1 MTTQKSVTPLSRHT
15 TWTGAALALSLFAF
29 GCQPEETE
37 PKTEGPPVQTNAYR
51 LAPASNC
58 AALSDHVIDVTTEQI
73 LRDRYNN
80 YWFGA
85 EDASAGGNNAQAP
98 TADNSNNGGE
108 ERSPDDYT
116 GTNNQEE
123 GVDEA
128 DFLKTDGEYI
138 YTIAGSDVVIL
149 DSWPAE
155 QTHEVARFTLSEN
168 QDGWPSDMFLD
179 GDKLAV
185 LSHIYDDGKKYDEE
199 GNRLEEHDTFYGTRI
214 TVMDITDRTA
224 PRLDR
229 QIDIEGWYTN
239 ARMIGS
245 DVYIVSNS
253 GLQSSYN
260 YWRLIRDNES
270 LLPEAEYDADEQ
282 RLEQLRAQARP
293 IIKSLLHG
301 EIDEDNVVDMLPRKR
316 MYDSSG
322 MQIQEGPLYNC
333 TDIFLPSQLAQ
344 TGVLNIT
351 HLDLGEKSSI
361 TSTGLLANGWQVY
374 ASTKSLYIAM
384 TSGWWWWG
392 WGTQDLTTHIHKFD
406 LDTSDDRPAY
416 TASGKVDGWLLNQ
429 FSMSEHN
436 GYFRVATTDNQWDW
450 DEATQT
456 GENTGGNHVTILEE
470 KQGELKETGS
480 IRDLAPGEQI
490 YSTRFMGDKRYVMTF
505 EQVDPLFTFDLSDPH
520 NPKLEGEL
528 KINGFSSYIHPLGQN
543 HLLTIGQ
550 DGDADG
556 RITGVHLQIFDV
568 TDMKN
573 PTRTAQHKI
582 STGSWSSW
590 SEAMWDHHAFTYH
603 PVKKILAVPMNIHE
617 WDENGGEN
625 FSGLILYKIDETAG
639 ISEIGRVN
647 HSRMAADYWCEYYDN
662 ASWAC
667 EEGDARYRWW
677 TSIRR
682 SVFIEDYVYS
692 FGDVGLKVNDL
703 LAPQNEHVS
712 LVLNHFDR

>member
-1 MTTQKSVTPLSRHT
+1 MTAQKTATSLLTST
-15 TWTGAALALSLFAF
+15 TVAFALFAI
-29 GCQPEETE
+29 GCQPEDTE

-51 LAPASNC
+51 LSPATSC
-58 AALSDHVIDVTTEQI
+58 SALSSQVIDVTTEQV

-80 YWFGA
+80 YYFGV
-85 EDASAGGNNAQAP
+85 EENAGGNNAQAP
-98 TADNSNNGGE
+98 TADAGSDGGMGAND
-108 ERSPDDYT
+108 SPDDYT

-128 DFLKTDGEYI
+128 DFIKTDGEYI
-138 YTIAGSDVVIL
+138 YTIAGSDVIIL

-155 QTHEVARFTLSEN
+155 QTHEVARFKISDNRE
-168 QDGWPSDMFLD
+168 GWPSAMFLD
-179 GDKLAV
+179 GDSLAI
-185 LSHIYDDGKKYDEE
+185 LSHVYEYDEKYDEE
-199 GNRLEEHDTFYGTRI
+199 GRPTYDEDPFYGTRI
-214 TVMDITDRTA
+214 TVMDISDRA
-224 PRLDR
+224 EPRLDR

-245 DVYIVSNS
+245 DVYVVSNS
-253 GLQSSYN
+253 GLQFPEN
-260 YWRLIRDNES
+260 HWRLINDNEN
-270 LLPEAEYDADEQ
+270 LLPAPEYDADEQ
-282 RLEQLRAQARP
+282 RLEQLRNQARP
-293 IIKSLLHG
+293 IVKALLRTK
-301 EIDEDNVVDMLPRKR
+301 IDETNVVNMLPRKR
-316 MYDSSG
+316 MFDSAG
-322 MQIQEGPLYNC
+322 EQILEAPLYDC
-333 TDIFLPSQLAQ
+333 TDVYLPAQLAQ
-344 TGVLNIT
+344 TGMLNIT
-351 HLDLGEKSSI
+351 HFDLSEKSTI
-361 TSTGLLANGWQVY
+361 TSTGLMANGWQIY
-374 ASTKSLYIAM
+374 ASTTSLYVAM
-384 TSGWWWWG
+384 SSGWWWWG
-392 WGTQDLTTHIHKFD
+392 WGNRDITTHIHKFD
-406 LDTSDDRPAY
+406 LSGAGDRPIY

-436 GYFRVATTDNQWDW
+436 DFLRVATTDNEWIW
-450 DEATQT
+450 DEETQT
-456 GENTGGNHVTILEE
+456 GENVGGNHVTILEQ
-470 KQGELKETGS
+470 KQGDLEETGS

-490 YSTRFMGDKRYVMTF
+490 YSARFMGDKGYVVTF
-505 EQVDPLFTFDLSDPH
+505 RQVDPLFTFDLSDPY

-550 DGDADG
+550 DGDEDG

-568 TDMKN
+568 SDMKN

-582 STGSWSSW
+582 STGDWSSW

-639 ISEIGRVN
+639 ITEIGRVD
-647 HSRMAADYWCEYYDN
+647 HSAMAAAYWCNVYSNE
-662 ASWAC
+662 SWAC
-667 EEGDARYRWW
+667 NSESDRYIWW

-712 LVLNHFDR
+712 LVLSDYNNYR

>member
-1 MTTQKSVTPLSRHT
+1 MTAQKSVTFSRHIS
-15 TWTGAALALSLFAF
+15 WTSAALALSFFAF
-29 GCQPEETE
+29 GCQPDQE
-37 PKTEGPPVQTNAYR
+37 PKTEGPPLQTSAYR
-51 LAPASNC
+51 LSPASNC
-58 AALSDHVIDVTTEQI
+58 AALSGHVVDVTTEQI

-98 TADNSNNGGE
+98 SADGGNGE
-108 ERSPDDYT
+108 EKQSPDDYT

-155 QTHEVARFTLSEN
+155 QTHEVARFTIAEN
-168 QDGWPSDMFLD
+168 QDGWPSAMFLD
-179 GDKLAV
+179 GDSLAV
-185 LSHIYDDGKKYDEE
+185 LSYIYDYEERYDENGE
-199 GNRLEEHDTFYGTRI
+199 WIEDKDSFYGTRI
-214 TVMDITDRTA
+214 TVMDISDRTN

-239 ARMIGS
+239 ARMIGG
-245 DVYIVSNS
+245 DVYVVSNS
-253 GLQSSYN
+253 GLQFPDN
-260 YWRLIRDNES
+260 YWSLIHDNEN
-270 LLPEAEYDADEQ
+270 LLPAPEYDADEA
-282 RLEQLRAQARP
+282 RLEQLRNQARP
-293 IIKSLLHG
+293 IVKAILNSK
-301 EIDEDNVVDMLPRKR
+301 INQDNVTEMLPRKR
-316 MYDSSG
+316 VYNSSG
-322 MQIQEGPLYNC
+322 AQILQEPLYNC

-351 HLDLGEKSSI
+351 HFDLGEKSSI
-361 TSTGLLANGWQVY
+361 TSTGLMANGWQVY

-406 LDTSDDRPAY
+406 LDTPDDRPAY

-436 GYFRVATTDNQWDW
+436 GFLRVATTDNQWVW

-456 GENTGGNHVTILEE
+456 GENVGGNHVTILEQS
-470 KQGELKETGS
+470 QGDLKETGS

-490 YSTRFMGDKRYVMTF
+490 FAARFMGDKGYVVTF
-505 EQVDPLFTFDLSDPH
+505 EQVDPLFTFDLSDPY

-528 KINGFSSYIHPLGQN
+528 KINGFSSYIHPLGAN

-550 DGDADG
+550 DADSDG

-603 PVKKILAVPMNIHE
+603 PVKKILAVPMNIHDWE
-617 WDENGGEN
+617 ENNGEN
-625 FSGLILYKIDETAG
+625 FSGLILYKIDEAAG

-647 HSRMAADYWCEYYDN
+647 HSDMAANFWCEFYDN

-667 EEGDARYRWW
+667 EEGDERYRWW

-703 LAPQNEHVS
+703 LAPANEHVS
-712 LVLNHFDR
+712 LVLNHYNR

>member
-1 MTTQKSVTPLSRHT
+1 MTAQKSVTFSRHIS
-15 TWTGAALALSLFAF
+15 WTSAALALSFFAF
-29 GCQPEETE
+29 GCQPDQE
-37 PKTEGPPVQTNAYR
+37 PKTEGPPLQTSAYR
-51 LAPASNC
+51 LSPASNC
-58 AALSDHVIDVTTEQI
+58 AALSGHVVDVTTEQI

-85 EDASAGGNNAQAP
+85 EDASAGGNNNAQAP
-98 TADNSNNGGE
+98 SADGGNGE
-108 ERSPDDYT
+108 EKQSPDDYT

-155 QTHEVARFTLSEN
+155 QTHEVARFTIAEN
-168 QDGWPSDMFLD
+168 QDGWPSAMFLD
-179 GDKLAV
+179 GDSLAV
-185 LSHIYDDGKKYDEE
+185 LSYIYDYEERYDENGE
-199 GNRLEEHDTFYGTRI
+199 WIEDKDSFYGTRI
-214 TVMDITDRTA
+214 TVMDISDRTN

-239 ARMIGS
+239 ARMIGG
-245 DVYIVSNS
+245 DVYVVSNS
-253 GLQSSYN
+253 GLQFPDN
-260 YWRLIRDNES
+260 YWSLIHDNEN
-270 LLPEAEYDADEQ
+270 LLPAPEYDADEA
-282 RLEQLRAQARP
+282 RLEQLRNQARP
-293 IIKSLLHG
+293 IVKAILNSK
-301 EIDEDNVVDMLPRKR
+301 INQDNVTEMLPRKR
-316 MYDSSG
+316 VYNSSG
-322 MQIQEGPLYNC
+322 AQILQEPLYNC

-351 HLDLGEKSSI
+351 HFDLGEKSSI
-361 TSTGLLANGWQVY
+361 TSTGLMANGWQVY

-406 LDTSDDRPAY
+406 LDTPDDRPAY

-436 GYFRVATTDNQWDW
+436 GFLRVATTDNQWVW

-456 GENTGGNHVTILEE
+456 GENVGGNHVTILEQS
-470 KQGELKETGS
+470 QGDLKETGS

-490 YSTRFMGDKRYVMTF
+490 FAARFMGDKGYVVTF
-505 EQVDPLFTFDLSDPH
+505 EQVDPLFTFDLSDPY

-528 KINGFSSYIHPLGQN
+528 KINGFSSYIHPLGAN

-550 DGDADG
+550 DADSDG

-603 PVKKILAVPMNIHE
+603 PVKKILAVPMNIHDWE
-617 WDENGGEN
+617 ENNGEN
-625 FSGLILYKIDETAG
+625 FSGLILYKIDEAAG

-647 HSRMAADYWCEYYDN
+647 HSDMAANFWCEFYDN

-667 EEGDARYRWW
+667 EEGDERYRWW

-703 LAPQNEHVS
+703 LAPANEHVS
-712 LVLNHFDR
+712 LVLNHYNR

>member
-1 MTTQKSVTPLSRHT
+1 MTAQKSVTFSRHIS
-15 TWTGAALALSLFAF
+15 WTSAALALSFFAF
-29 GCQPEETE
+29 GCQPDQE
-37 PKTEGPPVQTNAYR
+37 PKTEGPPLQTSAYR
-51 LAPASNC
+51 LSPASNC
-58 AALSDHVIDVTTEQI
+58 AALSGHVVDVTTEQI

-85 EDASAGGNNAQAP
+85 EDASAGGNNNAQAP
-98 TADNSNNGGE
+98 SADGGNGE
-108 ERSPDDYT
+108 EKQSPDDYT

-155 QTHEVARFTLSEN
+155 QTHEVARFTIAEN
-168 QDGWPSDMFLD
+168 QDGWPSAMFLD
-179 GDKLAV
+179 GDSLAV
-185 LSHIYDDGKKYDEE
+185 LSYIYDYEERYDENGE
-199 GNRLEEHDTFYGTRI
+199 WIEDKDSFYGTRI
-214 TVMDITDRTA
+214 TVMDISDRTN

-229 QIDIEGWYTN
+229 QIDIEGLYTN
-239 ARMIGS
+239 ARMIGG
-245 DVYIVSNS
+245 DVYVVSNS
-253 GLQSSYN
+253 GLQFPDN
-260 YWRLIRDNES
+260 YWSLIHDNEN
-270 LLPEAEYDADEQ
+270 LLPAPEYDADEA
-282 RLEQLRAQARP
+282 RLEQLRNQARP
-293 IIKSLLHG
+293 IVKAILNSK
-301 EIDEDNVVDMLPRKR
+301 INQDNVTEMLPRKR
-316 MYDSSG
+316 VYNSSG
-322 MQIQEGPLYNC
+322 AQILQEPLYNC
-333 TDIFLPSQLAQ
+333 TDIFLPSQRAQ

-351 HLDLGEKSSI
+351 HFDLGEKSSI
-361 TSTGLLANGWQVY
+361 TSTGLMANGWQVY

-406 LDTSDDRPAY
+406 LDTPDDRPAY

-436 GYFRVATTDNQWDW
+436 GFLRVATTDNQWVW

-456 GENTGGNHVTILEE
+456 GENVGGNHVTILEQS
-470 KQGELKETGS
+470 QGDLKETGS

-490 YSTRFMGDKRYVMTF
+490 FAARFMGDKGYVVTF
-505 EQVDPLFTFDLSDPH
+505 EQVDPLFTFDLSDPY

-528 KINGFSSYIHPLGQN
+528 KINGFSSYIHPLGAN

-550 DGDADG
+550 DADSDG

-603 PVKKILAVPMNIHE
+603 PVKKILAVPMNIHDWE
-617 WDENGGEN
+617 ENNGEN
-625 FSGLILYKIDETAG
+625 FSGLILYKIDEAAG

-647 HSRMAADYWCEYYDN
+647 HSDMAANFWCEFYDN

-667 EEGDARYRWW
+667 EEGDERYRWW

-703 LAPQNEHVS
+703 LAPANEHVS
-712 LVLNHFDR
+712 LVLNHYNR